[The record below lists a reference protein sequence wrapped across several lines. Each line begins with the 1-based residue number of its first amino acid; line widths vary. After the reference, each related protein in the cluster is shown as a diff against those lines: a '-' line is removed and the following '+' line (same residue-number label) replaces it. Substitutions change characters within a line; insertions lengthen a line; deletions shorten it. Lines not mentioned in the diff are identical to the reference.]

1 MRWTYRLTYCLR
13 HPLSEVEGLWYR
25 ISRFV
30 RLGVYDWRENNDAA
44 DWSALAS
51 LIEWQLSE
59 MIPYFENHGM
69 HVGDEKDAKRM
80 RIARHALRR
89 MRADENYDRASFVFP
104 DALKGGHP
112 SAQAWAKMSDDL
124 DKQDMDTFLRQM
136 RFMQHWWN

>member
-13 HPLSEVEGLWYR
+13 HPLSTVEGLWYR

-30 RLGVYDWRENNDAA
+30 RLGVYDWRQNNDAS
-44 DWSALAS
+44 DWSSLAS
-51 LIEWQLSE
+51 LMEWQLSE
-59 MIPYFENHGM
+59 MIPLFENHGM

-89 MRADENYDRASFVFP
+89 MRAGDQYEQADFVFP
-104 DALKGGHP
+104 NRGKAWAEMIDALE
-112 SAQAWAKMSDDL
+112 
-124 DKQDMDTFLRQM
+124 KQDVDTFLRQM